1 MRHPDPTADPEDY
14 FAETRMSFGDHIEE
28 LRTHLIRAIYGFVI
42 GMAVALLFAKV
53 VFHVITSPV
62 QEQLMEFY
70 QRRVEKVAKEL
81 KEGDPALA
89 ALDTPREMPAQM
101 RGGDFR
107 QMLRKMGL
115 QVAEPDDADTE
126 GDWVDLP
133 LRIKPLEWSIRLS
146 AAQRQVGR
154 PPMLSTMNVME
165 AFMVYFKIVAVTGLV
180 ISSPWVFWQ
189 LWSFIAAGLYPQE
202 KKYVHLYL
210 PVSVGLFLAGVFM
223 CQYMVIPKAI
233 HALLWFNEWLDLEPD
248 LRLNEWLTFA
258 ILLPL
263 VFGLSFQTP
272 LVMLFLGKVG
282 IVDADSFRRKRR
294 IAWFAMAAFAAFI
307 TPIDA
312 LSMLLLWIPMCA
324 LYELGILMVQYSA
337 PPPEPVPDTSEE
349 LIEV

>member
-1 MRHPDPTADPEDY
+1 MRDPDPTADPEDY

-42 GMAVALLFAKV
+42 GMAVAVIFAKV
-53 VFHVITSPV
+53 VFHVITAPV

-70 QRRVEKVAKEL
+70 NRRVEKVAQQL
-81 KEGDPALA
+81 KEGKSDLFDLDKPKAVPMLMVRSEAQQWGLHVPEDAPA
-89 ALDTPREMPAQM
+89 
-101 RGGDFR
+101 
-107 QMLRKMGL
+107 
-115 QVAEPDDADTE
+115 E
-126 GDWVDLP
+126 GEFVRVP
-133 LRIKPLEWSIRLS
+133 FYTKPLEHELVVS

-189 LWSFIAAGLYPQE
+189 LWSFIAAGLYPHE

-210 PVSVGLFLAGVFM
+210 PLSLGLFLAGVFM
-223 CQYMVIPKAI
+223 CQFMVIPKAI

-272 LVMLFLGKVG
+272 LVMLFLGKIG
-282 IVDADSFRRKRR
+282 IFDADSFRRKRR

-312 LSMLLLWIPMCA
+312 LSMLLLWIPMCG
-324 LYELGILMVQYSA
+324 LYELGILMVSYSA
-337 PPPEPVPDTSEE
+337 PAPEPASDTAEE
-349 LIEV
+349 LVEV